1 MFWSSSRCIGPI
13 QSNGPIGGYGIRIDE
28 METCYFCKGRV
39 VKKKIEHL
47 HRWGSQV
54 ILLQDVP
61 AEVCEQCGEVYF
73 SPKVLDLMDEI
84 TLKHTEPKATLIV
97 PIFSLPDLITA

>member
-1 MFWSSSRCIGPI
+1 
-13 QSNGPIGGYGIRIDE
+13 
-28 METCYFCKGRV
+28 METCYFCKGKI

-47 HRWGSQV
+47 HRWGSRI

-73 SPKVLDLMDEI
+73 SPEVLEMMDQI
-84 TLKHTEPKATLIV
+84 TLRQATPKATLAV
-97 PIFSLPDLITA
+97 PIFSLPELVSA